1 MTRLYQEA
9 GAKLVREIGTE
20 TQKRLLEAGQLP
32 ELELDEIIRTHL
44 FRGLEGWP
52 RWRRVKAETVR
63 ELAIAEGK
71 SNSQDKVT
79 FSTREIPPE
88 KLTDEQRDTIA
99 DLWELVPDAL
109 FITPFWVVG
118 RCGKLEVRF
127 PKVRITI
134 EYHDRIFQQEPK
146 L

>member
-1 MTRLYQEA
+1 MTQRYQVA
-9 GAKLVREIGTE
+9 GAALVREIGTE
-20 TQKRLLEAGQLP
+20 TQKRLLEAGKLP
-32 ELELDEIIRTHL
+32 DLELDEIIRTHL

-63 ELAIAEGK
+63 ELAIAEKK
-71 SNSQDKVT
+71 SNGQDKVQ
-79 FSTREIPPE
+79 FSTVEIPPAE
-88 KLTDEQRDTIA
+88 LTDEQRDIIA

-118 RCGKLEVRF
+118 QCGELEVRF
-127 PKVRITI
+127 PKVRVTLD
-134 EYHDRIFQQEPK
+134 YYDRIFQQELK

>member
-1 MTRLYQEA
+1 MSRRYKVPGGE
-9 GAKLVREIGTE
+9 LVRAIGTE

-52 RWRRVKAETVR
+52 RWRRVKEWTVR
-63 ELAIAEGK
+63 KLAVAEFLARRG
-71 SNSQDKVT
+71 DPVM
-79 FSTREIPPE
+79 FSTVEIPPE
-88 KLTDEQRDTIA
+88 NLTDEQRETIQ
-99 DLWELVPDAL
+99 DLWELVPEAT
-109 FITPFWVVG
+109 FITPFQVVG
-118 RCGKLEVRF
+118 RCGELEVRW

-134 EYHDRIFQQEPK
+134 EYHGRIFQQELK